1 MELYAYS
8 QIRLNGK
15 LYNSFSTLVLRTLSL
30 ASRAIESAVMTHSLP
45 LSW

>member
-30 ASRAIESAVMTHSLP
+30 LLLVP
-45 LSW
+45 LKAL